1 MHYLA
6 AMHRNPKHPMP
17 GRAGMLV
24 LAAAL
29 AAAAGG
35 CAKWGASALEDNHVA
50 FNSAVATAM
59 DRQMLLNIVRMSQQQ
74 PTQWMNV
81 TIINVQTT
89 VGAGS
94 SGALAVPSD
103 GMVSGGAAG
112 NLNFSYTP
120 NITMVPQQGERLA
133 RELLSP
139 IPVSTVERLVS
150 AGWPL
155 AVVVVLAVEKFD
167 RVDSFDVTSDRKI
180 QLCNDDFGRILE
192 ALYSLS
198 GKRLISLSQVPE
210 PVVWNADP
218 IPREQVTVDHIV
230 RASAAEASFVR
241 RPDGNYDYR
250 TVERVPVLTFYEGV
264 QETPEGRYLDG
275 ALNLKVEPGSYRIV
289 ASEGDGNGTTLP
301 LRTRSFSATLNLM
314 SPGVDASPEAPD
326 PPADVDTQEEF
337 FAMLD
342 SLPPGADLSRYMT
355 ALFRVRCSK
364 ERPTEAAISVHDGRH
379 WYWIHQKD
387 RSSRACFCMVRDM
400 YDLQVTAEG
409 QASPVLTLPVGSGR

>member
-1 MHYLA
+1 M
-6 AMHRNPKHPMP
+6 
-17 GRAGMLV
+17 
-24 LAAAL
+24 
-29 AAAAGG
+29 
-35 CAKWGASALEDNHVA
+35 
-50 FNSAVATAM
+50 
-59 DRQMLLNIVRMSQQQ
+59 
-74 PTQWMNV
+74 
-81 TIINVQTT
+81 
-89 VGAGS
+89 
-94 SGALAVPSD
+94 
-103 GMVSGGAAG
+103 
-112 NLNFSYTP
+112 
-120 NITMVPQQGERLA
+120 
-133 RELLSP
+133 
-139 IPVSTVERLVS
+139 
-150 AGWPL
+150 
-155 AVVVVLAVEKFD
+155 
-167 RVDSFDVTSDRKI
+167 
-180 QLCNDDFGRILE
+180 
-192 ALYSLS
+192 
-198 GKRLISLSQVPE
+198 
-210 PVVWNADP
+210 
-218 IPREQVTVDHIV
+218 REQVTVDHIV

-314 SPGVDASPEAPD
+314 SLGV
-326 PPADVDTQEEF
+326 
-337 FAMLD
+337 D

-355 ALFRVRCSK
+355 AVFRVRCSK